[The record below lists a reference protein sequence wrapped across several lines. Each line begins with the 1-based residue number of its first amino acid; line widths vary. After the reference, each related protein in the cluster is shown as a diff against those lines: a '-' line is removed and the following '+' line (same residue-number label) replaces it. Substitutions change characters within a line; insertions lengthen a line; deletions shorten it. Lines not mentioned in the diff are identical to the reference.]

1 MTWNYHKVLFSEEGA
16 QNENN
21 ARVLMMSNFFLR
33 NIFFIP
39 ASAAVGTALHWA
51 GCQLLG
57 QRGGCQPTQIL
68 VMSQWR
74 EILRPTGGLIAQ

>member
-39 ASAAVGTALHWA
+39 ASAAVGTALGRLSAA
-51 GCQLLG
+51 GPEG
-57 QRGGCQPTQIL
+57 RVPTNPDL
-68 VMSQWR
+68 SDVTM
-74 EILRPTGGLIAQ
+74 A